1 MLMVDPDRNVGGGS
15 VSKKTPTP
23 VPAPVPAPAP
33 APAPPPSV
41 PQALLPTPQPAP
53 SPSPAGPSP
62 AALIPTALTSPTGQ
76 TAPVIGSPTGYDL
89 SAGAKTSTQDLLPSG
104 FDTTTMKGTPLADA
118 ATPSTQSYSDQQ
130 KALQNDP
137 TKWDIT
143 PDQTVAGQYAKLMQ
157 AGNPAIEAAEQ
168 ATIRA
173 NASHGGG
180 NNLMTQTAAAMSG
193 SQVALTI
200 AQTDAATAAQ
210 AGQFNASAAND
221 FKKAQD
227 AFNDNMLLSKQNFDQ
242 GIATMKD
249 QTNQNIEQL
258 YAQVEANAATQST
271 NLKATL
277 AQLQAQTNATMETMD
292 KQFSQS
298 IATLGIQQQF
308 ANDNAWTQYGMQ
320 VRQGY
325 LTSVQTQQTNLMQS
339 IAEIRGNPNITAAQ
353 ASAAVAD
360 AVSQF
365 NSFMTMNNA
374 YYSQMVPTGSGSY
387 P

>member
-1 MLMVDPDRNVGGGS
+1 MLMQDSPGDGGLGGGIKLGANPPKATP
-15 VSKKTPTP
+15 VPTP
-23 VPAPVPAPAP
+23 PPAPVP
-33 APAPPPSV
+33 
-41 PQALLPTPQPAP
+41 QALIPTPQPKTAQVQPIAP
-53 SPSPAGPSP
+53 AT
-62 AALIPTALTSPTGQ
+62 ALIPTALTSPSGQ
-76 TAPVIGSPTGYDL
+76 TAPVIGNPTGYDI
-89 SAGAKTSTQDLLPSG
+89 SKDVKANTSDLLPTG

-118 ATPSTQSYSDQQ
+118 ATPTTKSYSDAQA
-130 KALQNDP
+130 ALQNDP
-137 TKWDIT
+137 TKWDVT
-143 PDQTVAGQYAKLMQ
+143 PDQTVAGQYADLMK

-180 NNLMTQTAAAMSG
+180 NNLMTQSAAAMSG

-200 AQTDAATAAQ
+200 ATADAATKAQ
-210 AGQFNASAAND
+210 AGQFNAGAAND

-258 YAQVEANAATQST
+258 YAQVQANAATQST
-271 NLKATL
+271 NLKATI

-292 KQFSQS
+292 KTFSQN

-325 LTSVQTQQTNLMQS
+325 LTSVQTQQTNLMQA
-339 IAEIRGNPNITAAQ
+339 IAEIRANPNVTAAQ
-353 ASAAVAD
+353 AASAVAD

-374 YYSQMVPTGSGSY
+374 YYAAMVPTGSGSY